1 MYKISPFTPLFF
13 NPSDDLFGIRS
24 KYIQKFAPTDQIF
37 IEIIAFSEKDE
48 PVGSVV
54 NAITGTRISKTWNSW
69 KMNDSIVLYYCVVT
83 GLANGYYEFEL
94 NGKSSELFEV
104 TDDERKLSRTT
115 LIQYSMRDNKQRT
128 DCVFIIEGKQYLFDF
143 RVPGG
148 FKDSG
153 WGFGVTNEQD
163 VFDLY
168 SSENTIKTFTLG
180 NAEGC
185 PVWYAELLN
194 RIMSCSYVFFNGKR
208 FVRNESSVPEMNQIS
223 ESVNSYVFTLS
234 LMVIWNNDKIK
245 FDNQFVNGGQGSDWT
260 EGGSNASFKL
270 SKNIIVTAPQ
280 TGHIKTGDVLLQ
292 GTTYEDIFVTMLAKK
307 ASAKLSGIL
316 STSKEVEYGTSKGY
330 ISYTAVRN
338 GQGAMKKAYY
348 DNNEANI
355 LTFSKEVDGI
365 QTATR
370 QLSGI
375 YTQKETYIATV
386 EYDASADGSLTEIK
400 LNDSISVNVRRKWF
414 AGICTSVP
422 KTSNDVRALQS
433 SGLYTGPGTYKF
445 PVDKWKMFA
454 ICIPADMLIELTLT
468 AYPGNFIEDTGIC
481 SGPIEIFVEG
491 VNGSEAIKYRMWIVK
506 SVMSNDADIFTFKTV

>member
-1 MYKISPFTPLFF
+1 MTV
-13 NPSDDLFGIRS
+13 
-24 KYIQKFAPTDQIF
+24 Q
-37 IEIIAFSEKDE
+37 
-48 PVGSVV
+48 
-54 NAITGTRISKTWNSW
+54 
-69 KMNDSIVLYYCVVT
+69 
-83 GLANGYYEFEL
+83 
-94 NGKSSELFEV
+94 
-104 TDDERKLSRTT
+104 
-115 LIQYSMRDNKQRT
+115 
-128 DCVFIIEGKQYLFDF
+128 
-143 RVPGG
+143 
-148 FKDSG
+148 
-153 WGFGVTNEQD
+153 
-163 VFDLY
+163 
-168 SSENTIKTFTLG
+168 
-180 NAEGC
+180 
-185 PVWYAELLN
+185 
-194 RIMSCSYVFFNGKR
+194 
-208 FVRNESSVPEMNQIS
+208 
-223 ESVNSYVFTLS
+223 
-234 LMVIWNNDKIK
+234 NNDKIK

-280 TGHIKTGDVLLQ
+280 TGHIKTGDVILQ

-422 KTSNDVRALQS
+422 KASNDVRALQS

-445 PVDKWKMFA
+445 PVDKWKMFV
-454 ICIPADMLIELTLT
+454 ICIPTDTIKDLTLT
-468 AYPGNFIEDTGIC
+468 AYPGNFIEDRGGC
-481 SGPIEIFVEG
+481 SGPIEISVEG
-491 VNGSEAIKYRMWIVK
+491 ANNSEAIKYKMWIVQ
-506 SVMSNDADIFTFKTV
+506 SIMVNDSDTFTFKTA

>member
-1 MYKISPFTPLFF
+1 MDKISPFTPLFF

-153 WGFGVTNEQD
+153 WGFGVTNEQFVSTEED

-185 PVWYAELLN
+185 PVWYA
-194 RIMSCSYVFFNGKR
+194 
-208 FVRNESSVPEMNQIS
+208 
-223 ESVNSYVFTLS
+223 
-234 LMVIWNNDKIK
+234 
-245 FDNQFVNGGQGSDWT
+245 
-260 EGGSNASFKL
+260 
-270 SKNIIVTAPQ
+270 
-280 TGHIKTGDVLLQ
+280 
-292 GTTYEDIFVTMLAKK
+292 
-307 ASAKLSGIL
+307 
-316 STSKEVEYGTSKGY
+316 
-330 ISYTAVRN
+330 
-338 GQGAMKKAYY
+338 
-348 DNNEANI
+348 
-355 LTFSKEVDGI
+355 
-365 QTATR
+365 
-370 QLSGI
+370 
-375 YTQKETYIATV
+375 
-386 EYDASADGSLTEIK
+386 
-400 LNDSISVNVRRKWF
+400 
-414 AGICTSVP
+414 
-422 KTSNDVRALQS
+422 
-433 SGLYTGPGTYKF
+433 
-445 PVDKWKMFA
+445 
-454 ICIPADMLIELTLT
+454 
-468 AYPGNFIEDTGIC
+468 
-481 SGPIEIFVEG
+481 
-491 VNGSEAIKYRMWIVK
+491 
-506 SVMSNDADIFTFKTV
+506 